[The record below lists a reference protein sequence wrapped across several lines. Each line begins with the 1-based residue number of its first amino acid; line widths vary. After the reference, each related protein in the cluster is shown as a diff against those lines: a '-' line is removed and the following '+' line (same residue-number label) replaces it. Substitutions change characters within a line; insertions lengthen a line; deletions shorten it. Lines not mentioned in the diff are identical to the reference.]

1 MKKIGVISDTHGSF
15 ESKFA
20 EFFKDCD
27 ELWHLGDWGDDS
39 VADAMEKIAPV
50 RGVYGNIDGKEI
62 RLRFP
67 EYQLFDIEGF
77 KVLMIHIG
85 GYPGRY
91 EPRVKETIIWRKPT
105 LFLSGHSHILKVVND
120 KKNRLLHINPGAAGN
135 NGFHKIKTAVRFTLN
150 SGDITDFQILEIDRK
165 RMVVENSNSL

>member
-1 MKKIGVISDTHGSF
+1 MKRIGVISDTHGSF
-15 ESKFA
+15 EQKFA
-20 EFFKDCD
+20 DFFKDCD
-27 ELWHLGDWGDDS
+27 ELWHLGDWGDAS
-39 VADAMEKIAPV
+39 VADAMEKLAPI
-50 RGVYGNIDGKEI
+50 RGVYGNIDGQDI

-91 EPRVKETIIWRKPT
+91 EARVKETITWRKPN

-135 NGFHKIKTAVRFTLN
+135 NGFHKIKTAVRFVLHQ
-150 SGDITDFQILEIDRK
+150 GDISEFQILEIDRK
-165 RMVVENSNSL
+165 R